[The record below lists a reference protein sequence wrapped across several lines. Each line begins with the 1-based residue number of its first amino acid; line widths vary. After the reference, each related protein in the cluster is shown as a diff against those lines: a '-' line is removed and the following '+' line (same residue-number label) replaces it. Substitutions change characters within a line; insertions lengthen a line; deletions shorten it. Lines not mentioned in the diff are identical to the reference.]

1 MSQVLVGNAQ
11 VFGARGIIRYGRR
24 RRMRTGGSSMKV
36 RMLLVGL
43 AAVAL
48 TASSALAAQPAD
60 KGKKPTTGAGCKP
73 QVTVVLK
80 GTLKVAPLSVDVTSG
95 NRWGRAYVEGTANT
109 PITVNDDTKVRRQ
122 GKAEIRRPRAWRP
135 CSRPGEGLQGRPQG
149 QRDACVDGTDGRC
162 PPGEGREGRRRQRR
176 LVPGRTLHGPYDSE
190 SMRRGAE
197 VRRFICD

>member
-1 MSQVLVGNAQ
+1 
-11 VFGARGIIRYGRR
+11 
-24 RRMRTGGSSMKV
+24 MKV

-109 PITVNDDTKVRRQ
+109 LITVNDDTKVRRQ
-122 GKAEIRRPRAWRP
+122 GKAEIGDLELGDRVLVQAKVCKAALKDNARPALTARMVVAHP
-135 CSRPGEGLQGRPQG
+135 AKAAKD
-149 QRDACVDGTDGRC
+149 DADND
-162 PPGEGREGRRRQRR
+162 
-176 LVPGRTLHGPYDSE
+176 D
-190 SMRRGAE
+190 
-197 VRRFICD
+197 

>member
-1 MSQVLVGNAQ
+1 
-11 VFGARGIIRYGRR
+11 
-24 RRMRTGGSSMKV
+24 MKV

-122 GKAEIRRPRAWRP
+122 GKAEIGDLELGDRVLVQAKVCKAALKDNAMPALTARMVVAHPAKA
-135 CSRPGEGLQGRPQG
+135 EKD
-149 QRDACVDGTDGRC
+149 DADND
-162 PPGEGREGRRRQRR
+162 
-176 LVPGRTLHGPYDSE
+176 D
-190 SMRRGAE
+190 
-197 VRRFICD
+197 

>member
-1 MSQVLVGNAQ
+1 
-11 VFGARGIIRYGRR
+11 
-24 RRMRTGGSSMKV
+24 MKV

-122 GKAEIRRPRAWRP
+122 GKAEIGDLELGDRVLVQAKV
-135 CSRPGEGLQGRPQG
+135 CKAALKD
-149 QRDACVDGTDGRC
+149 DAMPALTARMVVAH
-162 PPGEGREGRRRQRR
+162 PAK
-176 LVPGRTLHGPYDSE
+176 
-190 SMRRGAE
+190 AE
-197 VRRFICD
+197 KDDADNDD

>member
-1 MSQVLVGNAQ
+1 
-11 VFGARGIIRYGRR
+11 
-24 RRMRTGGSSMKV
+24 MKV

-109 PITVNDDTKVRRQ
+109 LITVNDDTKVRRQ
-122 GKAEIRRPRAWRP
+122 GKAEIGDLELGDRVLVQAKVCKAELKDDLTPALTARMVVAHPAKA
-135 CSRPGEGLQGRPQG
+135 EKD
-149 QRDACVDGTDGRC
+149 DADND
-162 PPGEGREGRRRQRR
+162 
-176 LVPGRTLHGPYDSE
+176 D
-190 SMRRGAE
+190 
-197 VRRFICD
+197 